1 MAERMACLVNCLP
14 QPRPLHTLADDAIDV
29 PWIQPGPSAVTFKV
43 SGRGNLS
50 TLTTRSAN

>member
-29 PWIQPGPSAVTFKV
+29 PWTRLQSPLQLAAVETSV
-43 SGRGNLS
+43 P
-50 TLTTRSAN
+50 